1 MDMYK
6 ICENLETELKKISD
20 KGLTSSNI
28 DVAYKLIDMYKNVK
42 KLEMM
47 EDSEY
52 SGNDSYG
59 RRRMTNGRYSRAYG
73 DESYGSYR
81 NSYDYDNS
89 NATYNKYL
97 EDKRR
102 YRSNKT
108 MDCKERMMDSLD
120 EYMDSFTKKMEELA
134 EEADCAEE
142 RQTIE
147 KYINKIKSV
156 R

>member
-1 MDMYK
+1 MDMYNL
-6 ICENLETELKKISD
+6 CNNLETELKKISD
-20 KGLTSSNI
+20 KGITTSNI
-28 DVAYKLIDMYKNVK
+28 DVAYKLIDMYKNIK
-42 KLEMM
+42 KIEMM
-47 EDSEY
+47 EDDGY

-59 RRRMTNGRYSRAYG
+59 RHWVRGHYSRDNGYNSAYNG
-73 DESYGSYR
+73 YSSD
-81 NSYDYDNS
+81 YDRDNS
-89 NATYNKYL
+89 NASYNKYI

-120 EYMDSFTKKMEELA
+120 SYIDSFTKKMENLA

-147 KYINKIKSV
+147 RYINKIKSV